1 VAVERRTPRSAR
13 PTDRRA
19 ASRPLA
25 RPTVSL
31 CVLDAFELRIG
42 GEAVDVPHPAQ
53 RLLALLAV
61 KRHALQRGY
70 AAGVLWLNFNEE
82 RAAANLRSALWRV
95 RALGVPVVDTRNG
108 SLQLLPWVD
117 VDLHA
122 ATSTAH
128 RWLSKLETDADRDAG
143 SAAVTGDLLPDWY
156 EDWLTDD
163 RESFRQ
169 LRLHA
174 LETMAERLADGD
186 RCGDAILAA
195 LAAVAADPL
204 RESAHRAV
212 IKVHLAEGNVAEA
225 IRQLRRCERLMLD
238 EVGVPPSS
246 RLAELIN
253 QGG

>member
-1 VAVERRTPRSAR
+1 M
-13 PTDRRA
+13 
-19 ASRPLA
+19 
-25 RPTVSL
+25 
-31 CVLDAFELRIG
+31 LDAFELSID
-42 GEAVDVPHPAQ
+42 GEGVEVAHPAR

-61 KRHALQRGY
+61 KHHPLLRGY
-70 AAGVLWLNFNEE
+70 AAGVLWLNFTDD

-95 RALGVPVVDTRNG
+95 RALGVPIVDTRNG
-108 SLQLLPWVD
+108 TLQLLPPVE
-117 VDLHA
+117 VDLDA
-122 ATSTAH
+122 AVSVAQ
-128 RWLSKLETDADRDAG
+128 RWLAHLETDADRDAG
-143 SAAVTGDLLPDWY
+143 SAAIAGELLPDWY
-156 EDWLTDD
+156 DDWLTDD

-174 LETMAERLADGD
+174 LEAMAERLADAD

-225 IRQLRRCERLMLD
+225 IRQLHRCERLMLD

-246 RLAELIN
+246 RLAELI
-253 QGG
+253 QRGA

>member
-1 VAVERRTPRSAR
+1 M
-13 PTDRRA
+13 
-19 ASRPLA
+19 
-25 RPTVSL
+25 
-31 CVLDAFELRIG
+31 LDAFELTIDG
-42 GEAVDVPHPAQ
+42 DPVEIAHPGR

-61 KRHALQRGY
+61 KQHPLQRAY
-70 AAGVLWLNFNEE
+70 AAGVLWLNFTDE

-95 RALGVPVVDTRNG
+95 RSLDVPIVDTRNG
-108 SLQLLPWVD
+108 TLQLLPWVR
-117 VDLHA
+117 VDTREA
-122 ATSTAH
+122 MAVAH
-128 RWLSKLETDADRDAG
+128 RWLGGLETDADRDAG
-143 SAAVTGDLLPDWY
+143 SAALEGELLPDWY
-156 EDWLTDD
+156 DDWVADD

-174 LETMAERLADGD
+174 LEAMADRLALAG

-246 RLAELIN
+246 RLAELIH
-253 QGG
+253 QGA

>member
-1 VAVERRTPRSAR
+1 M
-13 PTDRRA
+13 
-19 ASRPLA
+19 
-25 RPTVSL
+25 
-31 CVLDAFELRIG
+31 LDAFELTIDG
-42 GEAVDVPHPAQ
+42 GPVEIAHPAR

-61 KRHALQRGY
+61 KQHPLLRAY
-70 AAGVLWLNFNEE
+70 AGGVLWLNFSDD

-95 RALGVPVVDTRNG
+95 RALEVPIVDTRNG
-108 SLQLLPWVD
+108 TLQLLPWVE

-122 ATSTAH
+122 AMSAAH
-128 RWLSKLETDADRDAG
+128 RWLARLETDVDREAG
-143 SAAVTGDLLPDWY
+143 AAALEGELLPDWY
-156 EDWLTDD
+156 DDWMTDD

-174 LETMAERLADGD
+174 LEVMAERLALAD

-225 IRQLRRCERLMLD
+225 IRQLHRCERLMLD

-246 RLAELIN
+246 RLADLI
-253 QGG
+253 QHA